1 MAPSGKERA
10 VSPILTETGTLI
22 TATVVAA
29 KDDALLLKKG
39 TVKVQVSTAFYGD
52 RNKFKAYVL

>member
-1 MAPSGKERA
+1 MTSLGKERA
-10 VSPILTETGTLI
+10 ASLTPTKTGTLI

-39 TVKVQVSTAFYGD
+39 TVKV
-52 RNKFKAYVL
+52 

>member
-10 VSPILTETGTLI
+10 VSPTPTKTGTSTTV
-22 TATVVAA
+22 TAVAA

-39 TVKVQVSTAFYGD
+39 TVKV
-52 RNKFKAYVL
+52 